1 MYADATSRPSRWYD
15 DDHYGLSTAAYE
27 PPLDRL
33 THLVL
38 VDGRLV
44 DMWSEPVQGTRW
56 QEHAERFDRERG
68 STVIPEPAPPAHA
81 QVLTWLD
88 AAVGGRSQL
97 MAIGTM
103 PLVDEGFE
111 PDPDLPAVAR
121 EVLATV
127 VDLLDHAARELRV
140 PEARAALTNTLRLA
154 YETDPEGVL
163 QIGDARRLAGGVSW
177 VAAKANGLI
186 GAGGISTATALQRA
200 VDCRTQLSVPGRA
213 VQMLIAG
220 YWPEPRRP
228 STLPD
233 LLLLGR
239 PQLLTAATRRR
250 LVRARDQALAAQRA
264 VDERRDGDV
273 TRE

>member
-1 MYADATSRPSRWYD
+1 MYADTTSRPSRWYD
-15 DDHYGLSTAAYE
+15 EPLGLSSPSYE
-27 PPLDRL
+27 STLDRL

-44 DMWSEPVQGTRW
+44 DMWSEPVTGTRW
-56 QEHAERFDRERG
+56 QEHADRFDRERRAAVT
-68 STVIPEPAPPAHA
+68 SASAPPVHA

-88 AAVGGRSQL
+88 AAVGGRSQV
-97 MAIGTM
+97 MALDTT

-111 PDPDLPAVAR
+111 PDPDLPAVRR
-121 EVLATV
+121 ELVATA

-140 PEARAALTNTLRLA
+140 PEARAALTATLRVA

-186 GAGGISTATALQRA
+186 GAGGTSTATGLQRA
-200 VDCRTQLSVPGRA
+200 VDCRTQLALPGRA

-220 YWPEPRRP
+220 YWPEPSRP
-228 STLPD
+228 TPLPD

-239 PQLLTAATRRR
+239 PEILTAATRRR
-250 LVRARDQALAAQRA
+250 LVRARDQALAAGRA
-264 VDERRDGDV
+264 VAEQGKGDV